1 MSQTVTKAMLLNRI
15 HSRVGIT
22 KREAGVLVESVFDT
36 ICESLEEGDKVKI
49 SGFGNWEVRQKGE
62 RPGRNP
68 RTLQAI
74 TISSRRVVTFKASQV
89 FKAALNSR
97 R

>member
-1 MSQTVTKAMLLNRI
+1 MSQTVAKAMLLNRI
-15 HSRVGIT
+15 HNRVGIT
-22 KREAGVLVESVFDT
+22 KREAGVLVESGFDT
-36 ICESLEEGDKVKI
+36 ICETLEDGDKVKI

>member
-1 MSQTVTKAMLLNRI
+1 MSETVTKAMLLDRI
-15 HSRVGIT
+15 HARVGLT
-22 KREAGVLVESVFDT
+22 KREAGTLVDSVFDT
-36 ICESLEEGDKVKI
+36 ICESLEDTDKVKI
-49 SGFGNWEVRQKGE
+49 SGFGNWEVREKGE

>member
-1 MSQTVTKAMLLNRI
+1 MSQTVTKALLLNRI

-22 KREAGVLVESVFDT
+22 KREAGTLVDSIFDT
-36 ICESLEEGDKVKI
+36 ICQSLEEGDKVKI
-49 SGFGNWEVRQKGE
+49 SGFGNWEIRSKGE

-89 FKAALNSR
+89 LKAALNSR
-97 R
+97 H

>member
-1 MSQTVTKAMLLNRI
+1 MSQTVTKALLLNRI

-22 KREAGVLVESVFDT
+22 KREAGTLVDSIFDT
-36 ICESLEEGDKVKI
+36 ICQSLEEGDKVKI
-49 SGFGNWEVRQKGE
+49 SGFGNWEVRSKGE

-89 FKAALNSR
+89 LKAALNSR
-97 R
+97 H

>member
-1 MSQTVTKAMLLNRI
+1 MPQTVTKALLLNRI
-15 HSRVGIT
+15 HNRVGIT
-22 KREAGVLVESVFDT
+22 KREAGTMVDSVFDT
-36 ICESLEEGDKVKI
+36 ICQSLEDGDKVKI
-49 SGFGNWEVRQKGE
+49 SGFGNWEIREKDE

-89 FKAALNSR
+89 LKAALNSR

>member
-1 MSQTVTKAMLLNRI
+1 MSKTVTKAMLLNRI
-15 HSRVGIT
+15 HSRVGLT
-22 KREAGVLVESVFDT
+22 KREAGTLVDSVFDT
-36 ICESLEEGDKVKI
+36 ICEALEEGDKVKI
-49 SGFGNWEVRQKGE
+49 SGFGNWEVRSKGE

>member
-1 MSQTVTKAMLLNRI
+1 MPETVTKAMLLNRI
-15 HSRVGIT
+15 HARVGLT
-22 KREAGVLVESVFDT
+22 KREAGTLVDSVFDT
-36 ICESLEEGDKVKI
+36 ICESLEDTDKVKI
-49 SGFGNWEVRQKGE
+49 SGFGNWEVREKGE